1 MTPYPY
7 RTFGL
12 RAVVSPSVQDLS
24 TAVRQLLDEP
34 LPAIVSTTNRD
45 GTPQSSVVWIERRG
59 NDLAFFCDPK
69 SVKLKNLAEQSA
81 VVVVVLDPK
90 RTFEPGAPCYVRISG
105 RAEYTP
111 MADTTFPD
119 RLARRYMASDTF
131 PHAGDYV
138 EVVINSESWSGIGPF
153 PDTSFGWGD

>member
-1 MTPYPY
+1 M
-7 RTFGL
+7 
-12 RAVVSPSVQDLS
+12 QDLS
-24 TAVRQLLDEP
+24 TAVKELLDEAV
-34 LPAIVSTTNRD
+34 PAIVSTTNRD

-59 NDLAFFCDPK
+59 NDLALFCESK
-69 SVKLKNLAEQSA
+69 SVKLKNLAEQKA
-81 VVVVVLDPK
+81 VVVVVLDPA

-105 RAEYTP
+105 KADYRP

-119 RLARRYMASDTF
+119 RLAQRYMPAEIF

-153 PDTSFGWGD
+153 PDTTYGWGD